1 VILWLDR
8 KGDTTMKKTVLV
20 VCLAA
25 LAVFS
30 LKCGS
35 SEDKAVARVGG
46 QTLTAGM
53 LKDQYLAITREA
65 RPALMTLEEQEQFAR
80 DVVSKEI
87 LITEARKMGIDNL
100 PEVSQ
105 AATNAIQ
112 RKAWEV
118 FHQERVKSQI
128 KVTEEAVRELYD
140 KQRYSYHLLWIF
152 LRSRAQAE
160 EVSRRLAA
168 GEDFTK
174 MAEIYSMDPS
184 RSRAGDL
191 GSRPLGT
198 LPGSV
203 EDLVSAMSPGEI
215 SDPVSYD
222 TYHVIIKLLDKT
234 EQELP
239 DFEIA
244 RQGLEAMIRTRAET
258 ALQRELAAEIKQKY
272 GLTFVPDALET
283 VARRTRELYS
293 SDDVNPGLIPEF
305 SDEEMARNLAH
316 YQGGEWEIRTYTE
329 KIKMQPP
336 SMRPARGTD
345 SEVIASVVGDFITG
359 DLWMVEIQNEGY
371 TQRPEVLA
379 LANRVMEEAMI
390 TALHDELVRNV
401 EMTEERLRGFYEEQK
416 SSLIAEGAVRL
427 GAITLET
434 EEEAVEVHRLLDAGG
449 SFEDLARERSFD
461 TNSAENGG
469 ALRGLLFDKQMEMFP
484 DVEMAIEGL
493 SEGDYSGVAPM
504 PAGFLPGNYVIFK
517 LLERREPRQLT
528 FEEVSAELS
537 DKALAYE
544 QDRVFGA
551 WLAERM
557 EEYQVEIYPA
567 GLESID
573 FQKLREE

>member
-1 VILWLDR
+1 MR
-8 KGDTTMKKTVLV
+8 KAVMVLCLV
-20 VCLAA
+20 TLAA
-25 LAVFS
+25 LS
-30 LKCGS
+30 LMCGS
-35 SEDKAVARVGG
+35 SEDKAVARIGG
-46 QTLTAGM
+46 QTMTAGM
-53 LKDQYLAITREA
+53 LKEHYLAITKEA

-87 LITEARKMGIDNL
+87 LLNEARKMGIDKL

-118 FHQERVKSQI
+118 FHEERVKSQVV
-128 KVTEEAVRELYD
+128 VTEEAVRELYE

-168 GEDFTK
+168 GEDFGK
-174 MAEIYSMDPS
+174 LAEIYSMDPS
-184 RSRAGDL
+184 GARGGDL
-191 GSRPLGT
+191 GARPLGM

-203 EDLVSAMSPGEI
+203 EDLVSAMSPGEVT
-215 SDPVSYD
+215 DPVSYD
-222 TYHVIIKLLDKT
+222 TYHVIIKMLDKI
-234 EQELP
+234 EQDVPEF
-239 DFEIA
+239 DIA
-244 RQGLEAMIRTRAET
+244 RPGLEAMIRTRAET
-258 ALQRELAAEIKQKY
+258 ALQRKLAAEIKEKHN
-272 GLTFVPDALET
+272 LTFVPDALET

-305 SDEEMARNLAH
+305 SDEELARNLAH
-316 YQGGEWEIRTYTE
+316 YDGGEWEIRTYTE
-329 KIKMQPP
+329 KLKMQPP

-345 SEVIASVVGDFITG
+345 SEVIASVIGDFITG
-359 DLWMVEIQNEGY
+359 DLWMVEIRDEGY
-371 TQRPEVLA
+371 TRRPEVLA

-401 EMTEERLRGFYEEQK
+401 EVTEEQLMGFYEEQK
-416 SSLIAEGAVRL
+416 PNLITEGSVRL

-434 EEEAVEVHRLLDAGG
+434 EGEAAEVHRMLDAGG

-469 ALRGLLFDKQMEMFP
+469 TLRGLLFDKQIEMFP

-493 SEGDYSGVAPM
+493 AVGDYSGVVPM

-517 LLERREPRQLT
+517 LLERKEPRQMT
-528 FEEVSAELS
+528 FEEMRADLS
-537 DKALAYE
+537 EKALIYE
-544 QDRVFGA
+544 QDRAFGG
-551 WLAERM
+551 WLAEKM
-557 EEYQVEIYPA
+557 EEYDVEIYPA
-567 GLESID
+567 GLESIK
-573 FQKLREE
+573 FHKLGGEQG